1 MFNYDG
7 LRGKKCIGTTE
18 EILHMCQKTKEIM
31 ENLLDG
37 GFRKTGI
44 VSIWKE
50 RKKYSNKSW
59 VHCGCMLVLSQ
70 MFRTQTILT
79 TASLSLV
86 SRSEI
91 VTLGCNRRENDYS
104 ILPISK

>member
-1 MFNYDG
+1 
-7 LRGKKCIGTTE
+7 
-18 EILHMCQKTKEIM
+18 M
-31 ENLLDG
+31 ENLLYE
-37 GFRKTGI
+37 GFRKTWI

-50 RKKYSNKSW
+50 TKKYSNKSW

-70 MFRTQTILT
+70 MFRAQTTLT
-79 TASLSLV
+79 MASLNLV

-104 ILPISK
+104 ILTISK

>member
-7 LRGKKCIGTTE
+7 LRGKKYIVTME
-18 EILHMCQKTKEIM
+18 EILHKCQKTKEIM
-31 ENLLDG
+31 ENLLYG

-50 RKKYSNKSW
+50 RKKCSNKSW
-59 VHCGCMLVLSQ
+59 VHCGCLLVLSQ
-70 MFRTQTILT
+70 MFRAQTTLT
-79 TASLSLV
+79 MASLSLV

-91 VTLGCNRRENDYS
+91 VTLGCIRRENDYS